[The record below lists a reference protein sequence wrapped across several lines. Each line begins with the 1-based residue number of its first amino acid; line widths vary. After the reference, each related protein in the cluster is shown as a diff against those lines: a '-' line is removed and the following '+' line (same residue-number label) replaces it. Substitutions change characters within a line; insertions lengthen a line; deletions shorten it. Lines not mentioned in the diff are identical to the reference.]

1 MRPSWLNSGFSRL
14 PLVVAGASAA
24 AVLAQLTLSGLA
36 IHRAMQPQP
45 VVSARSGEATSRESG
60 LVTDV
65 SRIVAAHLFGAPTV
79 ETASTAPVL
88 AAPAR
93 WILSGILQGGTP
105 ESGSAIIGT
114 TASNTRFRRV
124 GQDLGNGFKLAQ
136 VLADQV
142 IIEGNAQRLA
152 VRMVRPQLVSRPL
165 AHGDAD
171 DALRVA
177 AVSYNGMTPAMQAIA
192 KAAEVSKGA
201 AADVIAEGW
210 KARLS
215 MGTAAVNLALRPRPH
230 RDDKGH
236 YDGIQ
241 ITANGDADL
250 QQMGLQPF
258 DVITQVNGKPITSPI
273 QQQTALTQIG
283 NGAPLT
289 LTVEHSGSTRQ
300 IALNTPPAE
309 GT

>member
-1 MRPSWLNSGFSRL
+1 MLPLWVNSSLPRL
-14 PLVVAGASAA
+14 PLVVAGALGA
-24 AVLAQLTLSGLA
+24 AVLAQMTQSGLA
-36 IHRAMQPQP
+36 IHDAMQPVPPASVRAGQTI
-45 VVSARSGEATSRESG
+45 SGRTG
-60 LVTDV
+60 LGTDI
-65 SRIVAAHLFGAPTV
+65 SRIVAAHLFGAPEV
-79 ETASTAPVL
+79 EAASTAPVQ
-88 AAPAR
+88 AAPAS
-93 WILSGILQGGTP
+93 WVLSGILQGGTP
-105 ESGSAIIGT
+105 ESGSAIIGQTAT
-114 TASNTRFRRV
+114 TTRFRRV
-124 GQDLGNGFKLAQ
+124 GQELGNGFKLAQ

-152 VRMVRPQLVSRPL
+152 VKMVRPQLVSRPL

-171 DALRVA
+171 NATRVA
-177 AVSYNGMTPAMQAIA
+177 SVSYNGMTPAVQALA
-192 KAAEVSKGA
+192 KAAEVPRGA
-201 AADVIAEGW
+201 TADVVAEGW

-215 MGTAAVNLALRPRPH
+215 MGSAALNLALRPRPH

-273 QQQTALTQIG
+273 EQQTTLTQIA
-283 NGAPLT
+283 NGAPLK